1 MREIK
6 FRAWDKE
13 NEVMVYSDKSF
24 PLSEY
29 RFGIDLI
36 YREGITLT
44 KLSDRTNVTYEEGE
58 EGFIND
64 FEKVDAIIM
73 QYTGAKDSNGNKIY
87 ENDIVKVEDY
97 FGEDMIGKV
106 IYDETEACYWLMK
119 GDERNH
125 FRMTFDLESYVHV
138 IIGNIYENPGLLE
151 EGTCKYGYSITRANI
166 NEIRMPENAR
176 SGIKEVKDIENSKR
190 EEYGKYKGYYKW
202 DLTKAWFNMPNDA
215 FYNKYGFNYHPHNDG
230 NLYEECREFL
240 SNNCVRMNN
249 YVDTNEI
256 AANIKKHLKRNGVK
270 GQSIINQFKNKAGL

>member
-73 QYTGAKDSNGNKIY
+73 QYTGVKDSNGNKIY

-97 FGEDMIGKV
+97 FGEDIIGKI
-106 IYDETEACYWLMK
+106 IYDETWACYCFMQ
-119 GDERNH
+119 GDEKS
-125 FRMTFDLESYVHV
+125 T
-138 IIGNIYENPGLLE
+138 
-151 EGTCKYGYSITRANI
+151 
-166 NEIRMPENAR
+166 
-176 SGIKEVKDIENSKR
+176 SK
-190 EEYGKYKGYYKW
+190 
-202 DLTKAWFNMPNDA
+202 
-215 FYNKYGFNYHPHNDG
+215 
-230 NLYEECREFL
+230 
-240 SNNCVRMNN
+240 
-249 YVDTNEI
+249 
-256 AANIKKHLKRNGVK
+256 
-270 GQSIINQFKNKAGL
+270 